1 MTNAEFYENIRRL
14 AGDKGLT
21 LYQLYKKCDGIPES
35 TFFAMFQRKST
46 PKLEYISI
54 FSRALNI
61 SQGELLEP
69 ENKSDMLTPVQME
82 LIEAVADQ
90 DERMIRRII
99 PVIKGVIMAET
110 GNNK

>member
-1 MTNAEFYENIRRL
+1 
-14 AGDKGLT
+14 
-21 LYQLYKKCDGIPES
+21 
-35 TFFAMFQRKST
+35 
-46 PKLEYISI
+46 
-54 FSRALNI
+54 
-61 SQGELLEP
+61 
-69 ENKSDMLTPVQME
+69 MLTPVQME